1 MKKLCFLIYPGLF
14 VWNMAFAGDSGIDP
28 SGFFHALDWQDG
40 QLTIVLPDSG
50 VRFWADG
57 EKKTLHRYGEKL
69 LLRTNETRNLT
80 DGRHW
85 KLSCSLLEK
94 QALQREHCGDELLY
108 LCTHVSYPGKY
119 VLLVRAQLDAR
130 SFGGTQRC
138 REYLFLPCW
147 NELETSAFRTL
158 FINCTCVRGK
168 YVILSRKQPE
178 ESILNIVP
186 GRTNH
191 YEESLFRLQ
200 ERLKAA
206 AGDLPLKDRPGET
219 WMSRIYEVPGK
230 FSIEITP
237 STGSRSYFHGMFHCT
252 SDRNMFYY
260 EKFEDADQ
268 TLRSKIRNAL
278 GGTFHLVI
286 TNQSMIRGDAPEL
299 TVEIDGIPVTK
310 SKIQSD
316 RKMLQ
321 HTLYSFPTLLP
332 PGKHR
337 LKITGGGMD
346 FEELFTID
354 EQHDTGVLMFVRPR
368 WYEFWKKPEY
378 SFDLRKG
385 PLLWI

>member
-1 MKKLCFLIYPGLF
+1 M
-14 VWNMAFAGDSGIDP
+14 
-28 SGFFHALDWQDG
+28 
-40 QLTIVLPDSG
+40 
-50 VRFWADG
+50 
-57 EKKTLHRYGEKL
+57 
-69 LLRTNETRNLT
+69 
-80 DGRHW
+80 
-85 KLSCSLLEK
+85 
-94 QALQREHCGDELLY
+94 
-108 LCTHVSYPGKY
+108 
-119 VLLVRAQLDAR
+119 
-130 SFGGTQRC
+130 
-138 REYLFLPCW
+138 
-147 NELETSAFRTL
+147 
-158 FINCTCVRGK
+158 
-168 YVILSRKQPE
+168 
-178 ESILNIVP
+178 
-186 GRTNH
+186 
-191 YEESLFRLQ
+191 Q

-237 STGSRSYFHGMFHCT
+237 STGSRSYFHGMFHCI